1 MDERVRRHAELLV
14 EHCTDLAREDD
25 VLVRAPAAAEE
36 LVVALYEAIGQRGAR
51 PMLSW
56 RAPRASRAY
65 LRAVDPDDLRTKDHE
80 LAAME
85 AADAVVLVKGA
96 RNAAETADVDPEVGA
111 AAGRARQ
118 PVLEA
123 RLDSRWVITQHPTAA
138 DAQRA
143 DMSTAAWEEYV
154 YDAVLR
160 DWAAARERQ
169 ARAADRL
176 AAADQLRLVVG
187 DRTDLH
193 LSVAGMGAYNDDA
206 TENLPGGEVATVPA
220 VGSVEGRFAVDFPV
234 CRNGR
239 EIAGAWLR
247 FADGEVVEFG
257 ADRNEETLAAA
268 IETDPGARRP
278 GELGVGTND
287 GVARVSHNLLFD
299 EKMGGTV
306 HLALGQAMAECVP
319 DGREANESAVH
330 LDLLA
335 DAREDA
341 RLVADG
347 ETIYRDSGFRLEG
360 AGQARSGTDGDA
372 AP

>member
-1 MDERVRRHAELLV
+1 MDERVRRHAELVV
-14 EHCTDLAREDD
+14 EHSLDLGPEDD
-25 VLVRAPAAAEE
+25 VLLRAPTAAEE
-36 LVVALYEAIGQRGAR
+36 LVVALYEAIGERGAR
-51 PMLSW
+51 PMLCW
-56 RAPRASRAY
+56 RNPRASRAY

-96 RNAAETADVDPEVGA
+96 RNAAETGDVDPEVGGA
-111 AAGRARQ
+111 ASRARG

-123 RLDSRWVITQHPTAA
+123 RLDGRWVITQHPTAA

-160 DWAAARERQ
+160 DWATARERQ
-169 ARAADRL
+169 ARPADRL
-176 AAADQLRLVVG
+176 AAAEQLRLVVG
-187 DRTDLH
+187 DRTDLG
-193 LSVAGMGAYNDDA
+193 LSVAGMDAYNDDA
-206 TENLPGGEVATVPA
+206 TENLPGGEVATVPV
-220 VGSVEGRFAVDFPV
+220 VGSAEGRFAVDFPV
-234 CRNGR
+234 RRDGR
-239 EIAGAWLR
+239 EIEGTWLR

-257 ADRNEETLAAA
+257 AERNEATLAAA
-268 IETDPGARRP
+268 LETDAGARRP
-278 GELGVGTND
+278 GELGIGTND
-287 GVARVSHNLLFD
+287 GIDRISHNLLFD

-319 DGREANESAVH
+319 ESREVNESALH

-341 RLVADG
+341 RLEADG
-347 ETIYRDSGFRLEG
+347 ETVYRDGRFRLG
-360 AGQARSGTDGDA
+360 VGT
-372 AP
+372 